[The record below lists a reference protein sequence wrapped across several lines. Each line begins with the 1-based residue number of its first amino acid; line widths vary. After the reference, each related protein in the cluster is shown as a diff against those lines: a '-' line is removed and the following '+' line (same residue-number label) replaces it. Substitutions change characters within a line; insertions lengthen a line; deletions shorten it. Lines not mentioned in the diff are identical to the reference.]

1 VGGLRGARWFRRLH
15 LDTVLVYQMHG
26 RLGLLVYD
34 RSFGVS
40 TFIPLG
46 QLMRI
51 LIASRK
57 SQAGFGTPLS
67 VVCAFFI
74 CLCLIAIGL
83 YLGRGALLYI
93 LAGMLIGGIVGMF
106 LSYLWH
112 HVLKSHP
119 QLAKKLRY
127 RRIRADEPKECES
140 DAGQEQKRPL
150 TPAGLEARA
159 AKQREFD
166 EMIAHIHEL
175 KKDPQAY
182 DNYEREIKNTT
193 KLRTEY
199 GDTTQVRKDRIR
211 TQVSLI
217 EDIWQ
222 NCFKLNPYFS
232 FIHDRSRIAAW
243 ESFAGGKSALI
254 AAIKKRYGANI
265 ADVYDEALPVVLNEI
280 ASTRKTLG

>member
-1 VGGLRGARWFRRLH
+1 
-15 LDTVLVYQMHG
+15 MHG
-26 RLGLLVYD
+26 RLGLPLYD

-40 TFIPLG
+40 TFILSRL
-46 QLMRI
+46 LMRI
-51 LIASRK
+51 PIASLK
-57 SQAGFGTPLS
+57 SQAGVRTPLS
-67 VVCAFFI
+67 ILCAFFI

-83 YLGRGALLYI
+83 YLGQGALLYI

-119 QLAKKLRY
+119 QLVRKLRD
-127 RRIRADEPKECES
+127 RRMRADEPRACES
-140 DAGQEQKRPL
+140 DAGEEQKRPL
-150 TPAGLEARA
+150 TPAEDEERA

-166 EMIAHIHEL
+166 EMISHIQEL
-175 KKDPQAY
+175 RKYPQAY

-193 KLRTEY
+193 KLRAEY
-199 GDTTQVRKDRIR
+199 GDTTQVRKNRIR
-211 TQVSLI
+211 TQASLI

-222 NCFKLNPYFS
+222 NCFKLSPYFS
-232 FIHDRSRIAAW
+232 FIHDRSRITAW

-280 ASTRKTLG
+280 AGARKTH

>member
-1 VGGLRGARWFRRLH
+1 
-15 LDTVLVYQMHG
+15 
-26 RLGLLVYD
+26 
-34 RSFGVS
+34 
-40 TFIPLG
+40 
-46 QLMRI
+46 
-51 LIASRK
+51 
-57 SQAGFGTPLS
+57 
-67 VVCAFFI
+67 
-74 CLCLIAIGL
+74 
-83 YLGRGALLYI
+83 
-93 LAGMLIGGIVGMF
+93 MLIGGIVGMF

-119 QLAKKLRY
+119 QLVRKFCD
-127 RRIRADEPKECES
+127 RRMRADEPRVRGS
-140 DAGQEQKRPL
+140 DTGEEQKRLL
-150 TPAGLEARA
+150 TPAEDAGRA

-166 EMIAHIHEL
+166 KMISHIREL
-175 KKDPQAY
+175 RKYPQAY

-193 KLRTEY
+193 KLRVGY
-199 GDTTQVRKDRIR
+199 GDATQVRKNRIR
-211 TQVSLI
+211 TQASLI

-280 ASTRKTLG
+280 AGARKTH